1 MISWARSSPGS
12 ASANDEPARQAVD
25 PGFPR
30 RWLSRPVVTGLAA
43 CIVAGAACR
52 AVGTPLPWMIG
63 PLLAMAALRFSGAR
77 VTAPLGG
84 REAGQVIIATALGL
98 YFTPPVVHEVL
109 GRWEL
114 LVAAAL
120 FATALAYIGAY
131 PISRLT
137 DTDRTT
143 AFFASVP
150 GGATEM
156 AILGERFGAKPDRIA
171 LAQSL
176 RILLVVVVVPF
187 AFTFT
192 GVHGADVTAPIG
204 KSVDARGLMALFVC
218 TTAGGFLTSRLKLP
232 NAWLLGALAV
242 SIGLT
247 ATGLEWSAVP
257 TPLSSAG
264 QVLLGCALGSRFER
278 EFMRRAPKFVLVVCG
293 STIAA
298 ICLSAVFGAGIA
310 RASGLAVPTM
320 ILATAPGGIAE
331 MCITA
336 KVLQLGVPMVTAAHV
351 TRVIMLV
358 TTTGPIFRVVRRV
371 WRVARD
377 GAQRA

>member
-1 MISWARSSPGS
+1 VKERFTG
-12 ASANDEPARQAVD
+12 
-25 PGFPR
+25 R
-30 RWLSRPVVTGLAA
+30 RLDWRVVAGLAA
-43 CIVAGAACR
+43 CVVAGMLCQAA
-52 AVGTPLPWMIG
+52 GTPLPWMIG
-63 PLLAMAALRFSGAR
+63 PLLAMAALRFSGAE
-77 VTAPLGG
+77 VTAPRGG

-98 YFTPPVVHEVL
+98 YFTPTVAQEVL

-131 PISRLT
+131 SISRLT

-187 AFTFT
+187 AFTFI
-192 GVHGADVTAPIG
+192 GVHGNDVVIPVS
-204 KSVDARGLMALFVC
+204 KSVDEQGLAALLAC
-218 TTAGGFLTSRLKLP
+218 TTTGGFLTSRLKLP

-242 SIGLT
+242 SIVLT
-247 ATGLEWSAVP
+247 AKGLQWSAVP
-257 TPLSSAG
+257 TSLSNAG
-264 QVLLGCALGSRFER
+264 QLLLGCALGSRFER
-278 EFMRRAPKFVLVVCG
+278 AFMRRAPKFALVVCV

-298 ICLSAVFGAGIA
+298 ISLSAIFGAGIA
-310 RASGLAVPTM
+310 RASGLPVPTM

-358 TTTGPIFRVVRRV
+358 TTTGPLFRLARRA
-371 WRVARD
+371 WRAARD
-377 GAQRA
+377 VRAPHG

>member
-1 MISWARSSPGS
+1 
-12 ASANDEPARQAVD
+12 
-25 PGFPR
+25 
-30 RWLSRPVVTGLAA
+30 
-43 CIVAGAACR
+43 
-52 AVGTPLPWMIG
+52 MIG
-63 PLLAMAALRFSGAR
+63 PLLAMALLRFAGAE

-84 REAGQVIIATALGL
+84 RETGQVIIATALGL
-98 YFTPPVVHEVL
+98 YFTPLVAQEVL

-120 FATALAYIGAY
+120 FASALAYLGVY
-131 PISRLT
+131 PISRFT

-187 AFTFT
+187 AFTFI
-192 GVHGADVTAPIG
+192 GVHGTDVTVPIG
-204 KSVDARGLMALFVC
+204 KPVEARGLVALFAC
-218 TTAGGFLTSRLKLP
+218 TSMGGFLTSRLKLP

-242 SIGLT
+242 SIALT
-247 ATGLEWSAVP
+247 ASGLQWSSIP
-257 TPLSSAG
+257 TPLSNAG
-264 QVLLGCALGSRFER
+264 QLLLGCALGSRFER
-278 EFMRRAPKFVLVVCG
+278 EFMRRAPKFVLVVCA
-293 STIAA
+293 STVAA
-298 ICLSAVFGAGIA
+298 IGLSAIFGAGLA

-358 TTTGPIFRVVRRV
+358 TTTGPIFRLARRA
-371 WRVARD
+371 WRASQD
-377 GAQRA
+377 GTPRG

>member
-1 MISWARSSPGS
+1 MSPT
-12 ASANDEPARQAVD
+12 NDV
-25 PGFPR
+25 
-30 RWLSRPVVTGLAA
+30 RWLGWPVVAGLAA
-43 CIVAGAACR
+43 CSAAGALCQAL
-52 AVGTPLPWMIG
+52 GTPLPWMIG
-63 PLLAMAALRFSGAR
+63 PLLAMALLRFAGAE

-84 REAGQVIIATALGL
+84 REAGQIIIASALGL
-98 YFTPPVVHEVL
+98 YFTPLVAREVL
-109 GRWEL
+109 EQWEV

-120 FATALAYIGAY
+120 FATVLAYIGAIA
-131 PISRLT
+131 ISRLT

-176 RILLVVVVVPF
+176 RVLLVVVLVPF
-187 AFTFT
+187 AFTFV
-192 GVHGADVTAPIG
+192 GVHGSDAVTPV
-204 KSVDARGLMALFVC
+204 SRNVNTQGLTMLFAC
-218 TTAGGFLTSRLKLP
+218 TTAGGFLLSRLKLP

-247 ATGLEWSAVP
+247 VSELQWSGVP
-257 TPLSSAG
+257 TPVSNAG
-264 QVLLGCALGSRFER
+264 QLLLGCALGSRFER
-278 EFMRRAPKFVLVVCG
+278 EFMRRAPKFVLVVCI

-298 ICLSAVFGAGIA
+298 IGLAAIFGAGIA
-310 RASGLAVPTM
+310 LASGLAVPTM

-331 MCITA
+331 MCVTA

-358 TTTGPIFRVVRRV
+358 TTTAPTFRLVRRA
-371 WRVARD
+371 WRDARG
-377 GAQRA
+377 GA

>member
-1 MISWARSSPGS
+1 VRLTLIA
-12 ASANDEPARQAVD
+12 
-25 PGFPR
+25 
-30 RWLSRPVVTGLAA
+30 RWLRRPVIAGLAA
-43 CIVAGAACR
+43 CATAGVLCQTL
-52 AVGTPLPWMIG
+52 GTPLPWMIG
-63 PLLAMAALRFSGAR
+63 PLLAMAMLRFSGAD

-84 REAGQVIIATALGL
+84 REAGQIIIATALGL
-98 YFTPPVVHEVL
+98 YFTPVVAREVL

-120 FATALAYIGAY
+120 FATALAYIGAI

-171 LAQSL
+171 LAQSM
-176 RILLVVVVVPF
+176 RILLVVVLVPF
-187 AFTFT
+187 AFTFA
-192 GVHGADVTAPIG
+192 GVHGSDVFTPVGKHVAAQGLAILFACTA
-204 KSVDARGLMALFVC
+204 
-218 TTAGGFLTSRLKLP
+218 AGGFLMSRLKLP

-242 SIGLT
+242 SIGIT
-247 ATGLEWSAVP
+247 ASGLEWSVVP
-257 TPLSSAG
+257 APLSNTG
-264 QVLLGCALGSRFER
+264 QLLLGCALGSRFER
-278 EFMRRAPKFVLVVCG
+278 EFMRRAPKFALVVFV
-293 STIAA
+293 STVAA
-298 ICLSAVFGAGIA
+298 IGLSAIFGAVIA
-310 RASGLAVPTM
+310 RASGVAVPTM

-358 TTTGPIFRVVRRV
+358 TTTAPTFRLVRQALHA
-371 WRVARD
+371 ARG
-377 GAQRA
+377 GATRD

>member
-1 MISWARSSPGS
+1 MRG
-12 ASANDEPARQAVD
+12 
-25 PGFPR
+25 
-30 RWLSRPVVTGLAA
+30 RWPSQSV
-43 CIVAGAACR
+43 VAGLGACVI
-52 AVGTPLPWMIG
+52 AGALCQSLGTPLPWMIG
-63 PLLAMAALRFSGAR
+63 PLLAMAVLRFSGLELA
-77 VTAPLGG
+77 APRGG
-84 REAGQVIIATALGL
+84 REVGQIIIATALGL
-98 YFTPPVVHEVL
+98 YFTPVVTQEVL
-109 GRWEL
+109 GKWQL

-120 FATALAYIGAY
+120 FATALAYLGAY

-187 AFTFT
+187 AFTFL
-192 GVHGADVTAPIG
+192 GVHGTDLVVPAG
-204 KSVDARGLMALFVC
+204 KSVDARGLVLLFAC
-218 TTAGGFLTSRLKLP
+218 TTTGGFLVSRLNLP

-247 ATGLEWSAVP
+247 AAGFQWSAVP
-257 TPLSSAG
+257 RPVSNAG
-264 QVLLGCALGSRFER
+264 QLLLGCALGSRFER
-278 EFMRRAPKFVLVVCG
+278 EFMRRAPKFALVVCV

-298 ICLSAVFGAGIA
+298 IGLSAIFGAGIA

-358 TTTGPIFRVVRRV
+358 TTTAPLFRLVRRACHA
-371 WRVARD
+371 AR
-377 GAQRA
+377 GGT

>member
-1 MISWARSSPGS
+1 MKPSVLSH
-12 ASANDEPARQAVD
+12 
-25 PGFPR
+25 
-30 RWLSRPVVTGLAA
+30 WLSRPVVAGLAA
-43 CIVAGAACR
+43 CGAAGALCQTF
-52 AVGTPLPWMIG
+52 GTPLPWMIG
-63 PLLAMAALRFSGAR
+63 PLLAMALLRFSGAE
-77 VTAPLGG
+77 VTAPRGA
-84 REAGQVIIATALGL
+84 REAGQIIIATALGL
-98 YFTPPVVHEVL
+98 YFTPLVAQEVL

-120 FATALAYIGAY
+120 FATALAYIGAL

-176 RILLVVVVVPF
+176 RILLVVILVPF
-187 AFTFT
+187 AFTFA
-192 GVHGADVTAPIG
+192 GVHGSDVAIPVTRDTNAQG
-204 KSVDARGLMALFVC
+204 FTMLFAC
-218 TTAGGFLTSRLKLP
+218 TTVGGILMSRLRVP
-232 NAWLLGALAV
+232 NGWLLGALAV

-247 ATGLEWSAVP
+247 ASGIQWSAVP
-257 TPLSSAG
+257 TPLSNAG
-264 QVLLGCALGSRFER
+264 QLMLGCALGSRFER
-278 EFMRRAPKFVLVVCG
+278 EFMRRAPKFVLVVCI
-293 STIAA
+293 STVVA
-298 ICLSAVFGAGIA
+298 IGLSAIFGAGIA
-310 RASGLAVPTM
+310 QASGLAMPTM

-358 TTTGPIFRVVRRV
+358 TTTAPIFRVVRRA
-371 WRVARD
+371 WRAARG
-377 GAQRA
+377 GAPPQG

>member
-1 MISWARSSPGS
+1 MLT
-12 ASANDEPARQAVD
+12 
-25 PGFPR
+25 
-30 RWLSRPVVTGLAA
+30 RWLSRSVIGGLAA
-43 CIVAGAACR
+43 CGAAGALSQTI
-52 AVGTPLPWMIG
+52 GTPLPWMIG
-63 PLLAMAALRFSGAR
+63 PLLAMALLRTSGAA

-84 REAGQVIIATALGL
+84 RETGQVIIATALGL
-98 YFTPPVVHEVL
+98 YFTPLVAREVL
-109 GRWEL
+109 GHWEV

-120 FATALAYIGAY
+120 FATALAYIIAI
-131 PISRLT
+131 PIARLT

-176 RILLVVVVVPF
+176 RILLVVVLVPF
-187 AFTFT
+187 AFTFL
-192 GVHGADVTAPIG
+192 GVHGSDLTAPVAG
-204 KSVDARGLMALFVC
+204 KVIASGLAMLFAC
-218 TTAGGFLTSRLKLP
+218 TAVGGFLVSRLKLP
-232 NAWLLGALAV
+232 NAWLLGALGV

-247 ATGLEWSAVP
+247 TSGQQWSAVP
-257 TPLSSAG
+257 TPLSNAG
-264 QVLLGCALGSRFER
+264 QLLLGCALGSRFER
-278 EFMRRAPKFVLVVCG
+278 EFMRRAPRFVLVVCI

-298 ICLSAVFGAGIA
+298 IGLSAIFGAGIA
-310 RASGLAVPTM
+310 QASGLAVPAM

-358 TTTGPIFRVVRRV
+358 TTTAPTFRLVRRV
-371 WRVARD
+371 WRAARA
-377 GAQRA
+377 GASKG